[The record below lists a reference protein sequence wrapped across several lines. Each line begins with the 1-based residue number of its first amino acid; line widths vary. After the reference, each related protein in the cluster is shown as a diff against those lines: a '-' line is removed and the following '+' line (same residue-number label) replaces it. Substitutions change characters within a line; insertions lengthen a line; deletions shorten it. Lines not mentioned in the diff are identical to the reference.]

1 MKHRKRPV
9 TEEDVAQRLVEARAK
24 APRNLEQL
32 QALLA
37 EALEEKG
44 KSKACTD
51 RANNRED
58 DL

>member
-9 TEEDVAQRLVEARAK
+9 SEEDVAQRLVEARAK

-32 QALLA
+32 QAFLA

-44 KSKACTD
+44 KRKACTD
-51 RANNRED
+51 RTIKRGD